1 MKIAFQTVV
10 LLVFVTLIHAA
21 VISSM
26 VPLESSVKG
35 FLAKINAEEL
45 VESVIPRIL
54 DVVEPEV
61 GTAPRGPK
69 IPKTIPGFPGQ
80 EMETVRALPLQDLRE
95 AEFVEATRTTAW
107 QLPPARETALESQG
121 HSVRV
126 EGPGMAELIQP
137 ETEEA
142 VAKKAEKSAPPKP
155 LANDRGVRKI
165 RPLG

>member
-45 VESVIPRIL
+45 VGSVIPRIL
-54 DVVEPEV
+54 DVEPEV
-61 GTAPRGPK
+61 GAAPRGPK

-126 EGPGMAELIQP
+126 EGAGMAELIQP

-155 LANDRGVRKI
+155 LANDRGGRKI